1 MYSTNAGHQ
10 LLNHRVRELEEKIQR
25 FGWSP
30 KMQPKFEEK
39 KVEKLQTQ
47 INGIK
52 KEFADLQGDAPI
64 LLNILERE
72 WLATLRDRNRK
83 KTTSSNRKKRCKLL
97 KGTIGNLPAW
107 KPSEKWLQNQVDRV
121 ATATAGDTKRRRDK
135 RF

>member
-1 MYSTNAGHQ
+1 MYSTNAAHQ
-10 LLNHRVRELEEKIQR
+10 LLNHKVREVEEKIQR

-39 KVEKLQTQ
+39 KVQKLQLQ
-47 INGIK
+47 IDGIK
-52 KEFADLQGDAPI
+52 KEFGHLQGDAPMLI
-64 LLNILERE
+64 NIMERE
-72 WLATLRDRNRK
+72 WLATLRDRKGK

-97 KGTIGNLPAW
+97 KGTVGNSRGW
-107 KPSEKWLQNQVDRV
+107 KPSKEWLQNQIDRV